1 MKMSN
6 RIKAILPVLI
16 TVLVI
21 VLFHYT
27 QWLFVKFYPVVVNFS
42 LFMMFFVTSFHKET
56 VIQRFAKIIEPDIKP
71 KALEY
76 TRKLTYIWAGITF
89 LNFLISLA
97 TVYMSEKVWALYNG
111 CISYILIG
119 LIFAIEY
126 VVRINFKRKHD
137 C

>member
-56 VIQRFAKIIEPDIKP
+56 VIQRFAKIIEPNIKP

>member
-56 VIQRFAKIIEPDIKP
+56 VIQRFAKVIEPDIKP

>member
-56 VIQRFAKIIEPDIKP
+56 VIQRFAKVIEPNIKP

>member
-6 RIKAILPVLI
+6 KIKAILPVLI
-16 TVLVI
+16 TVSVI
-21 VLFHYT
+21 MLFHYT
-27 QWLFVKFYPVVVNFS
+27 QWFFVKFYPVAANFC

-56 VIQRFAKIIEPDIKP
+56 IIQRFAKVIEPDIKP

-76 TRKLTYIWAGITF
+76 TRKLTYIWTGITF